1 MHGVHAAVRI
11 DGAAAGYQGL
21 RQHLAAKDALPGLL
35 LGGTHED
42 VLVRP
47 GALELA
53 EVEKFD
59 ERGGG
64 VLGREPQQSGF
75 GFSHGLT
82 LDGVQ
87 RRSKEAQP
95 VESVVCLM
103 S

>member
-1 MHGVHAAVRI
+1 M
-11 DGAAAGYQGL
+11 
-21 RQHLAAKDALPGLL
+21 
-35 LGGTHED
+35 
-42 VLVRP
+42 
-47 GALELA
+47 
-53 EVEKFD
+53 D

-82 LDGVQ
+82 LDGAR